1 MVVQRKARQQWVIQ
15 FELIVLM
22 TMVMIVWGLF
32 SLPVTF
38 YYLSSNNEDYRPT
51 AAECM
56 EIRDFICETEW
67 KKAADLLT
75 LTGRPPLPD
84 CSTFGDEGL
93 ECDYVSA
100 IGINKT
106 ACKIECHE
114 YFYCENNFC
123 KPRCDRFTDHPIS
136 YNRVSD
142 ALMITS
148 ACVGFLSG
156 MGVLA
161 VFLLRR
167 KSLMKFPTILV
178 LYTTVT
184 VLYVEVVILVSFM
197 NQLRLFCS
205 SIDLV
210 ESFDRPTAYCKFT
223 GVVESY
229 SINQGILWW
238 FFNICAIFWKVQFP
252 FHARYYMT
260 RPIKQSTST

>member
-1 MVVQRKARQQWVIQ
+1 
-15 FELIVLM
+15 
-22 TMVMIVWGLF
+22 
-32 SLPVTF
+32 
-38 YYLSSNNEDYRPT
+38 
-51 AAECM
+51 M

-93 ECDYVSA
+93 ECDYGRLTYVA
-100 IGINKT
+100 YQYFYQIGINKT

-114 YFYCENNFC
+114 NFYCENNFC

-156 MGVLA
+156 IGVLA

-167 KSLMKFPTILV
+167 KSL
-178 LYTTVT
+178 
-184 VLYVEVVILVSFM
+184 
-197 NQLRLFCS
+197 
-205 SIDLV
+205 
-210 ESFDRPTAYCKFT
+210 
-223 GVVESY
+223 
-229 SINQGILWW
+229 
-238 FFNICAIFWKVQFP
+238 
-252 FHARYYMT
+252 
-260 RPIKQSTST
+260 